1 MELQKFLITLIFPW
15 FTIFLIFTDPLI
27 ISVAGGQIPMGP
39 NGYHFHRE
47 TSTHTHGYLYKIF

>member
-27 ISVAGGQIPMGP
+27 ISVAGGQIPMGAKWLP
-39 NGYHFHRE
+39 FP
-47 TSTHTHGYLYKIF
+47 